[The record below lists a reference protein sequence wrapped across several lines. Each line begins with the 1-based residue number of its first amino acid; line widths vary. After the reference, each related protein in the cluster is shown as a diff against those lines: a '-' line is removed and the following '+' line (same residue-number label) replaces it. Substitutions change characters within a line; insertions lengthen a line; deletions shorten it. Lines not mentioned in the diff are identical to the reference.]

1 MDLNLDGRKAIV
13 TGASRGIGLAIARL
27 LADEGV
33 DIAFGVDA
41 AVVDLQARGVRV
53 FGESVDVVDA
63 ARYVDWL
70 HSAVAQLQGVDIFVH
85 NVTASPSTAG
95 LAGWDLN
102 YRTDML
108 GAVLGVDTLTQYL
121 RQSTGAA
128 IVLIASISGVM
139 SKVLPAPGAYSWRA
153 DQQGPRQ
160 GGHSRQH
167 GLAGTDLLPRRPLGP
182 CPTGRSTTDGVR
194 TSGLRHRPVGRTAGH
209 RQCRG
214 LSRQPTFRVHR
225 RPESADRRRLHAT
238 CGFLMAEPR
247 IPMVPADCGEPA
259 ELLAAIRSRRGDGLL
274 NLDRTLLRSTPLA
287 RGWNDYL
294 GVIRSGLSVAPLLR
308 ELAICGVAV
317 WVAADGAGPA
327 DAPGDRKLDAEGNCA
342 AGRLVL

>member
-33 DIAFGVDA
+33 DIAFCARARSGVDA

-139 SKVLPAPGAYSWRA
+139 SKVLPAPGAYSYGSLKAALIAYGAQISKDLAKEGIRVNMVSPGPIYFPGGPWDRV
-153 DQQGPRQ
+153 QQVAPQ
-160 GGHSRQH
+160 
-167 GLAGTDLLPRRPLGP
+167 LM
-182 CPTGRSTTDGVR
+182 
-194 TSGLRHRPVGRTAGH
+194 
-209 RQCRG
+209 
-214 LSRQPTFRVHR
+214 
-225 RPESADRRRLHAT
+225 ESARQACVIGRL
-238 CGFLMAEPR
+238 
-247 IPMVPADCGEPA
+247 GEPQDIA
-259 ELLAAIRSRRGDGLL
+259 NAVAFLAS
-274 NLDRTLLRSTPLA
+274 P
-287 RGWNDYL
+287 
-294 GVIRSGLSVAPLLR
+294 RSGFTVGQNLQIDGGFMQHVAF
-308 ELAICGVAV
+308 
-317 WVAADGAGPA
+317 
-327 DAPGDRKLDAEGNCA
+327 
-342 AGRLVL
+342 